1 MIKSEIPRRRGRTP
15 AVKFPIV
22 RHVMDGDVNREKV
35 MEAGTKVRCLR
46 CGETFTVDR
55 LTTRYSSSALDDT
68 PYIRCELCHY
78 TASVLDYFDR
88 VVVPPE
94 ARPKRRT
101 RTPEDVIIIR
111 TPEG

>member
-22 RHVMDGDVNREKV
+22 RHVMEGGINREKV

-46 CGETFTVDR
+46 CGQDITVDR

-88 VVVPPE
+88 VILPPE
-94 ARPKRRT
+94 EKPKRRT